1 MLKLPMEVEVQNTID
16 SFIGYLVS
24 ERGLSENTI
33 TAYRNDLHQFLGFL
47 ELEKPSNQI
56 TSHIWSNITTDDLK
70 KYMLVLQ
77 KETIRKPL

>member
-1 MLKLPMEVEVQNTID
+1 MLKLPMEVEVQKTID

-33 TAYRNDLHQFLGFL
+33 TAYRNDLNQFLGFL

-56 TSHIWSNITTDDLK
+56 TSNRSESNQIK
-70 KYMLVLQ
+70 ASQGKANQ
-77 KETIRKPL
+77 SK